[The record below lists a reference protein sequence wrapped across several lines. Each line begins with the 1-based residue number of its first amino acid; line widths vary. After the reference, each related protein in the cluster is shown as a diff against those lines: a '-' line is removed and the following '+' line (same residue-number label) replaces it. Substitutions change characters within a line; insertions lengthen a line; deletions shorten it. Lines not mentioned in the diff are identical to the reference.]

1 MLLHLHA
8 VLDADE
14 LARARALLAGA
25 NWGDGRVTSGVQSAL
40 AKNNEQLPQ
49 EGEAAKA
56 LQRIVLAALNRH
68 HLFFSAAL
76 PRRILPPLGGQF
88 ISLVKD
94 SAMVSLISVQELTFL
109 SNEVASTTRRTFE
122 TWIIAATFYFA
133 MCLVFSLLFDHLERR
148 ARLVPR

>member
-1 MLLHLHA
+1 VTEIVRSGIQSVEKGQWEA
-8 VLDADE
+8 
-14 LARARALLAGA
+14 ARAIGLSHT
-25 NWGDGRVTSGVQSAL
+25 RVIADVV
-40 AKNNEQLPQ
+40 LPQ
-49 EGEAAKA
+49 A
-56 LQRIVLAALNRH
+56 L
-68 HLFFSAAL
+68 
-76 PRRILPPLGGQF
+76 RRILPPLGGQF